1 MFHPYA
7 VMLILVPEDE
17 SPLKGPKRDHFFS
30 NKGPKRD
37 QFFSK
42 KGPNDYTEKN
52 TER

>member
-1 MFHPYA
+1 MK
-7 VMLILVPEDE
+7 V
-17 SPLKGPKRDHFFS
+17 PLKGPKRDNLFS

-52 TER
+52 TEL